1 MSNELGYN
9 GVVIYK
15 QIYKS
20 GNLLSLHYNEP
31 DLDFIN
37 DQKLYLITNPHNDT
51 DNDMFWKTEQN
62 IWNYCE
68 EHHLDHFTLDCDRTN
83 RVGLDLQKI
92 VEEFA

>member
-1 MSNELGYN
+1 MSNEN

-15 QIYKS
+15 QIYK
-20 GNLLSLHYNEP
+20 NHELLSLHYNEP
-31 DLDFIN
+31 DLDTSN
-37 DQKLYLITNPHNDT
+37 NEKLYLITNPYNDT
-51 DNDMFWKTEQN
+51 DDDMFWKTEQN